1 MNKFPAPSTASP
13 WGMIRAPVEFA
24 GAAANSGAEFT
35 ATLRSTCVRVST
47 ATTTPVSGEA
57 AKTVL
62 PSGVTA
68 TAAGETMCAST
79 SSWPALGE
87 AAPYIS
93 ITAFA
98 PWSAINRFPLRSSAT
113 PNGSVSSTFWRGA
126 QRPATL
132 RMMDGSLVA
141 APATVR
147 IVALPVSAMK
157 SVPSGA
163 TAISLRIAKSVRA
176 RSSSAA
182 LAAPPSPI
190 EPTVPTPAATIARSL
205 AALAGAAFGVA
216 RTRYENTWSGR
227 STEVRYNSAGAAV
240 LLAATASEYWGTT
253 AKVRIPTFAA
263 TTAAAAPV
271 DDTGPVADDAA
282 NELDCAGAA
291 VLA

>member
-1 MNKFPAPSTASP
+1 MMRAPSE
-13 WGMIRAPVEFA
+13 RA
-24 GAAANSGAEFT
+24 GAAANSGAAFT
-35 ATLRSTCVRVST
+35 PALRSARVCVLM
-47 ATTTPVSGEA
+47 ATITPGSGEA

-87 AAPYIS
+87 AEPKSSTI
-93 ITAFA
+93 AFA
-98 PWSAINRFPLRSSAT
+98 PWSAIYKFPARSRVT

-147 IVALPVSAMK
+147 TVALPVSARK
-157 SVPSGA
+157 SVPSEA
-163 TAISLRIAKSVRA
+163 TATSLRMLKSFRA

-190 EPTVPTPAATIARSL
+190 EPTVPTPAAVVARTL
-205 AALAGAAFGVA
+205 AALAGATFGVA
-216 RTRYENTWSGR
+216 RTMYENTWSGR
-227 STEVRYNSAGAAV
+227 SIAVTYNCADEAAV
-240 LLAATASEYWGTT
+240 LLATGVSGGCDATAN
-253 AKVRIPTFAA
+253 VRMPTFDA
-263 TTAAAAPV
+263 T
-271 DDTGPVADDAA
+271 
-282 NELDCAGAA
+282 
-291 VLA
+291 